1 MPENFDRNVDEDR
14 MFHVTV
20 TGFNYQAGAPID
32 LVFVGY
38 SYQNGASKNLY
49 HTSVVD
55 RAGGT
60 SCTNNSMSYW
70 GSDKHLYLRFK
81 DIAAGNSGNI
91 YFSSFR
97 VDSMHVGNGIVM
109 KQGDISV
116 FESEQPELRVVN
128 GPSVSLLVLFMEHAW
143 DLRLLRPRQFL
154 SL

>member
-1 MPENFDRNVDEDR
+1 VTIGDGRPGTTTFAVAQYFTEDSRTSTNAYFHLRMPENFDSNVDEDH
-14 MFHVTV
+14 MFHVSV
-20 TGFNYQAGAPID
+20 TGYNYQAGAPID

-38 SYQNGASKNLY
+38 SYRESAPKLY

-55 RAGGT
+55 RAGGK

-81 DIAAGNSGNI
+81 DIGGGNGNT

-116 FESEQPELRVVN
+116 VESTQPEL
-128 GPSVSLLVLFMEHAW
+128 
-143 DLRLLRPRQFL
+143 
-154 SL
+154 